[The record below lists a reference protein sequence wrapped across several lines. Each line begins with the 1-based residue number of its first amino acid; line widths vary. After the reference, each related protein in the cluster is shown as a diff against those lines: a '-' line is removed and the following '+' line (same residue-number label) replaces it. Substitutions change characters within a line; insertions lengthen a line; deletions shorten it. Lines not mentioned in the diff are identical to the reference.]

1 MWNTLTEVILDV
13 NKIAELIEKKGLK
26 KTYVAQQ
33 VGISKGSLSNIVTGK
48 TKEPSLQVAI
58 RLARIL
64 GTTVEDLWG
73 KKE

>member
-1 MWNTLTEVILDV
+1 MTM
-13 NKIAELIEKKGLK
+13 NKIAELIEQKGLK
-26 KTYVAQQ
+26 KTFVAQQ
-33 VGISKGSLSNIVTGK
+33 AGISKGSLSNIITGK

-58 RLARIL
+58 RLAKIL